1 MQKIVSSNTKSRY
14 ISITLDT
21 ESDVYEFFR
30 DGVGECHHDVPKQV
44 LMNWAKDQGFD
55 ESQNLFDFV
64 EQKFKEGLA
73 DSLHNHVE
81 KHTTPKFTWI
91 SFDDMD

>member
-1 MQKIVSSNTKSRY
+1 MQKIVSSNTMTRT
-14 ISITLDT
+14 ITITFDT
-21 ESDVYEFFR
+21 ESDVYKFTY
-30 DGVGECHHDVPKQV
+30 DGVGECHHDVSKKVV
-44 LMNWAKDQGFD
+44 LDWANDQGFD

-73 DSLHNHVE
+73 DSFHNHVE
-81 KHTTPKFTWI
+81 KYTTPTFTWI